1 MKMITLPPYT
11 EKLDPERQ
19 EVFKKLKKFS
29 SDFTLAGGTA
39 LMLQIGHRLSYDFD
53 CFSMNLL
60 PDSLLRIA
68 KNIFGKTI
76 LPELDTREQLTFK
89 TPQRVSIT
97 FVYHPYKTLKALIK
111 TSFIPLFDL
120 DDLAANKA
128 YTIGRRPAWR
138 DYIDLFFFLKWNLY
152 DIDTI
157 IKFAEKKF
165 RGEFNPKLFL
175 EQLVYFDDLNI
186 SPTKFLKESYT
197 DTFVKSFLEKKVADY
212 LKKVL

>member
-1 MKMITLPPYT
+1 MLPPYT
-11 EKLDPERQ
+11 EKLDPGRQ
-19 EVFKKLKKFS
+19 EVFKKLKRFS

-39 LMLQIGHRLSYDFD
+39 LMLWIGHRISYDFD

-60 PDSLLRIA
+60 PDSLLRKA

-76 LPELDTREQLTFK
+76 FPELDTKEQLTFK

-97 FVYHPYKTLKALIK
+97 FVYHPYKALKPLIN
-111 TSFIPLFDL
+111 TSSIPLFDP

-138 DYIDLFFFLKWNLY
+138 DYIDLFFFLKSNLY
-152 DIDTI
+152 TIDTL
-157 IKFAEKKF
+157 IKLADKKF

-197 DTFVKSFLEKKVADY
+197 DAFIQSFLEKKVAEY

>member
-1 MKMITLPPYT
+1 MIMLPPYT

-19 EVFKKLKKFS
+19 EVFRKLKKFS
-29 SDFTLAGGTA
+29 SDFILAGGTA

-60 PDSLLRIA
+60 PDSLLRKA

-89 TPQRVSIT
+89 TPQRISVT
-97 FVYHPYKTLKALIK
+97 FVYHPYRPLKSIIK
-111 TSFIPLFDL
+111 TTFISLFDL

-138 DYIDLFFFLKWNLY
+138 DYVDLFFLLKWNLY
-152 DIDTI
+152 TIDTLI
-157 IKFAEKKF
+157 NLANKKF
-165 RGEFNPKLFL
+165 PGEFNPKLFL
-175 EQLVYFDDLNI
+175 EQLVYFDDLNVV
-186 SPTKFLKESYT
+186 STEFLKESY
-197 DTFVKSFLEKKVADY
+197 DDGYIQSFLSQEVEKY
-212 LKKVL
+212 LKRVLA